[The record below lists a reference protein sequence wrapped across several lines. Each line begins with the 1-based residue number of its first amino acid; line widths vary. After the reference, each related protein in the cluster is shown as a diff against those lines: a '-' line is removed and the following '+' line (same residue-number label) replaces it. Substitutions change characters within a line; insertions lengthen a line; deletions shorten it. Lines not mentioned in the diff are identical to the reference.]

1 VPDIAHQEGAVDFS
15 IIDLGDEVLDF
26 WRGFRS
32 FLQDQASPEFLESA
46 WRRDDEHDWTFHR
59 ALAARGWVAPDW
71 PRKDGGGGLDALS
84 SRIIAL
90 ELWRRGIPDLNRVTT
105 LQIAGAIRPWLG
117 DELRAEL
124 YPAIAAGDV
133 LLCQGITEPGS
144 GSDAGAAITRAARDG
159 GEWVID
165 GQKMFTTN
173 AQNCAYC
180 FLLTRTDPS
189 ARKHAGLT
197 IFLVPLTTPGI
208 RIDPVYTM
216 GDERT
221 NIVFYEQVRV
231 PDRYRVGPVNQGWQV
246 LNSQLDAEHGFNEG
260 DVVTSGFV
268 FLTALRRV
276 FGEVVA
282 WAQEAGQD
290 GKAPADRADVRAG
303 LAFLARQVAV
313 AAATPE
319 PLLRVVASDA
329 LRNCVD
335 RCLTM
340 IGPASLLRHG
350 TPGAVGNGLIER
362 TYRAAPATAI
372 YGGTTEVFRNYVA
385 EHLLGLPRQRPAARP
400 SS

>member
-1 VPDIAHQEGAVDFS
+1 LDFS
-15 IIDLGDEVLDF
+15 IIELEDEVLDF

-32 FLQDQASPEFLESA
+32 FLREQASPELLESA
-46 WRRDDEHDWTFHR
+46 WHPDDEHDWAFHR
-59 ALAARGWVAPDW
+59 ALAAHGWVAPDW
-71 PRKDGGGGLDALS
+71 AKEVGGGGLGALS

-90 ELWRRGIPDLNRVTT
+90 ELWHRGIPDLSRVTT
-105 LQIAGAIRPWLG
+105 LQIAGAIRPWIG
-117 DELRAEL
+117 DALRDEL

-144 GSDAGAAITRAARDG
+144 GSDAAAATTRAVRDG

-180 FLLTRTDPS
+180 FLLTRTDTS
-189 ARKHAGLT
+189 APKHAGLT

-221 NIVFYEQVRV
+221 NIVFYERVRV
-231 PDRYRVGPVNQGWQV
+231 PDRYRVGQVNQGWQV
-246 LNSQLDAEHGFNEG
+246 LNSQLDAEHGLTGSE
-260 DVVTSGFV
+260 VVTSGFV
-268 FLTALRRV
+268 FLTTLRRM
-276 FGEVVA
+276 FAEVVS
-282 WAQEAGQD
+282 WAREAGPD
-290 GKAPADRADVRAG
+290 GTRPADRRDVRAG
-303 LAFLARQVAV
+303 LAFLATQVAI

-329 LRNCVD
+329 LRDCVD

-340 IGPASLLRHG
+340 VGTAGLLRHG
-350 TPGAVGNGLIER
+350 TPGAVGDGLIER
-362 TYRAAPATAI
+362 VYRAAPATAI

-385 EHLLGLPRQRPAARP
+385 EHLLGLPRQRPVARSARP
-400 SS
+400 AGPAGSPS

>member
-1 VPDIAHQEGAVDFS
+1 VDFS
-15 IIDLGDEVLDF
+15 VIELDEDVLEF
-26 WRGFRS
+26 WHQFRS
-32 FLQDQASPEFLESA
+32 FLREQASPEFLESA
-46 WRRDDEHDWTFHR
+46 WASGDEHDWAFHR
-59 ALAARGWVAPDW
+59 ALAGHGWVAPDW
-71 PRKDGGGGLDALS
+71 PREIGGGGLGELP

-90 ELWRRGIPDLNRVTT
+90 ELWQRGIPDLSRVTT
-105 LQIAGAIRPWLG
+105 LQIAGAVGPWID

-124 YPAIAAGDV
+124 YPPIAAGEV

-144 GSDAGAAITRAARDG
+144 GSDAAAAATRAVRDA

-189 ARKHAGLT
+189 APKHAGLT
-197 IFLVPLTTPGI
+197 IFLVPLATAGI

-221 NIVFYEQVRV
+221 NIVFYERVRV

-246 LNSQLDAEHGFNEG
+246 LNSQLDAEHGLTGSE
-260 DVVTSGFV
+260 VVTSGFV
-268 FLTALRRV
+268 FLTTLRRV
-276 FGEVVA
+276 FAEVSV
-282 WAQEAGQD
+282 WAQQAGAD
-290 GKAPADRADVRAG
+290 GTRPADRAEVRAG
-303 LAFLARQVAV
+303 LAYVESQVAV

-329 LRNCVD
+329 LRDCVD

-340 IGPASLLRHG
+340 VGPAGLLSHG
-350 TPGAVGNGLIER
+350 TPGAVGGGLIER
-362 TYRAAPATAI
+362 VYRAAPATAI

-385 EHLLGLPRQRPAARP
+385 EHLLGLPRQRPTARSARP
-400 SS
+400 AGSAS